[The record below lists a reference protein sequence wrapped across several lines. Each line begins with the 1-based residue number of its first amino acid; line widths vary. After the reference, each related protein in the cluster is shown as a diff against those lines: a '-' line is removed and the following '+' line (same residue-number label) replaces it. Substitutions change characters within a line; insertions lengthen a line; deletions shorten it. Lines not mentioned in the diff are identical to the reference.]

1 MWKRWKQWEAESF
14 RRVWRRAYAGKLE
27 CATWRLLL
35 WTVSSA
41 VLWIVL
47 PRAIAW
53 LPAILAWVFG
63 PIFFVCAW
71 FLLVRWVLQRVLWT
85 VRSRIAVICLLLGVA
100 PIVLFTSMAAIAT
113 YVFCGQFATI
123 VALESIKD
131 RSSSLQQRSQDALD
145 RVTHEAARGVWSGD
159 AGTES
164 SYEVFA
170 MAWRDGSMMAASAP
184 SAKADPR
191 ITAFG
196 GSVPGWLK
204 PGFNGMI
211 GASGRIFLCGA
222 SGTAAAGHTWTT
234 LVCSPLG
241 DGELAKLGET
251 LGKVSIRPNLSYQTT
266 DYAKPKQAARPAAKP
281 DDDADDKDD
290 DDTTSDLKPHHGRGS
305 AWVQGGTLS
314 APANS
319 LDVPVYFSAA
329 APVRA
334 WTSGEELDT
343 FIGVVSRP
351 TILYRLL
358 FSNSLHTGRMVWI
371 VLIGVAIFFGLL
383 ELMAVGL
390 AMLVSG
396 TITRSIADLYS
407 ATREIDR
414 GNLEHHIPVRRK
426 DQLSALAG
434 SFNGMTASLKS
445 LLEEQR
451 EKERMLSELKIAQ
464 EVQRNLFPHTVIDV
478 PRVEVYGICEP
489 ARTIGGDYYD
499 FIPFGGSQLYL
510 SLGDISGKGIS
521 AALLMAS
528 LHSAVRAYRSAE
540 ETEPV
545 DFEASLSPGKLLGL
559 LNRHLYTS
567 TQPAKYATLFLA
579 SYDALTQRL
588 TYSNGGHLA
597 PALIRKD
604 GSVRRLGVGGSVV
617 GLLDGMVYDDETVA
631 LQPGDL
637 LVLYSDGLSEPER
650 EGEEFGEDRVIE
662 MVKRN
667 SILGLEE
674 ISAKTFK
681 AVRDWFGEEEQPD
694 DMTMVLMRVG

>member
-1 MWKRWKQWEAESF
+1 MWKRWKHWEAESF

-35 WTVSSA
+35 WTLLSV

-53 LPAILAWVFG
+53 LPAILAWLFG
-63 PIFFVCAW
+63 PIFVVCAW

-123 VALESIKD
+123 VALEAIKD
-131 RSSSLQQRSQDALD
+131 RSASLQQRSQDALA
-145 RVTHEAARGVWSGD
+145 RVTREAAHGVWSGD

-170 MAWRDGSMMAASAP
+170 MAWRDGSMMAAG
-184 SAKADPR
+184 AKPDPR
-191 ITAFG
+191 DAAFAG
-196 GSVPGWLK
+196 TFPAWLK
-204 PGFNGMI
+204 PGFSGMI
-211 GASGRIFLCGA
+211 GASGKIYLCGA
-222 SGTAAAGHTWTT
+222 SGVLAAGHAWAT

-241 DGELAKLGET
+241 HEELGKLGES
-251 LGKVSIRPNLSYQTT
+251 LGEVRITPDLSYQTISGLSPK
-266 DYAKPKQAARPAAKP
+266 AGVKPATH
-281 DDDADDKDD
+281 DDEDADDD
-290 DDTTSDLKPHHGRGS
+290 SDEAANTGSHHHHPGS
-305 AWVQGGTLS
+305 MSWVQGGTLP
-314 APANS
+314 AAANS
-319 LDVPVYFSAA
+319 LDVPVYYSAV

-334 WTSGEELDT
+334 WNSGDELDT

-358 FSNSLHTGRMVWI
+358 FSNSLHTGRTVWY
-371 VLIGVAIFFGLL
+371 VLLGVALFFGLL

-396 TITRSIADLYS
+396 TITRSISDLYQ

-414 GNLEHHIPVRRK
+414 GNLTHHIPERRK

-464 EVQRNLFPHTVIDV
+464 EVQRNLFPHTRIDV
-478 PRVEVYGICEP
+478 PRVEVYGLCEP

-499 FIPFGGSQLYL
+499 FIPFGGSQLYV

-540 ETEPV
+540 ESEPV
-545 DFEASLSPGKLLGL
+545 DFEASLTPGKLLGL

-567 TQPAKYATLFLA
+567 TQPSKYATLFLA
-579 SYDALTQRL
+579 SYDAMTQRL

-597 PALIRKD
+597 PALICKD

-617 GLLDGMVYDDETVA
+617 GLLDGMVYDDETVE
-631 LQPGDL
+631 LKPGDL

-650 EGEEFGEDRVIE
+650 EGVEFGEDRVIE

-667 SILGLEE
+667 SILALEE
-674 ISAKTFK
+674 IAAKTFK
-681 AVRDWFGEEEQPD
+681 AVREWFGEEEQPD